1 MKAVCLD
8 VKSIQDQHLDMMISL
23 AYQHSQLQEI
33 TTMLERVQAFESEC
47 DEESVQRTYTLFQK
61 KMKAQARADKHSEGR
76 RWLPRAIE
84 IAACL
89 VLALGIAAPIAIA
102 NVEEIRARVLKA
114 LVRFEEKYVE
124 VGLVEEEAFFVPS
137 EWRGEYYPT
146 YIPDGYEFERA
157 GKWEM
162 YVVYENE
169 DDDLLVFHECT
180 SDTAMNMS
188 NEGATISY
196 ERINGAEAMLIE
208 RDDGYMDLVWWIDDR
223 FFVIGSYESRAETI
237 KMAEGV
243 RKIVK

>member
-1 MKAVCLD
+1 MKTVCVD

-33 TTMLERVQAFESEC
+33 TTMLEQDQNSEEEC
-47 DEESVQRTYTLFQK
+47 DDKSIRRTYALFRK
-61 KMKAQARADKHSEGR
+61 KRKAQMRADKHSEGR

-124 VGLVEEEAFFVPS
+124 VGLVEEEAFSVPS

-146 YIPDGYEFERA
+146 YIPDGYEL
-157 GKWEM
+157 M
-162 YVVYENE
+162 VVYEHVMMVDYQN
-169 DDDLLVFHECT
+169 DNGDLIAFYECK
-180 SDTAMNMS
+180 SDTEMNIS
-188 NEGATISY
+188 NEGATVSY

-208 RDDGYMDLVWWIDDR
+208 QDDGDMSLVWWIEDR
-223 FFVIGSYESRAETI
+223 YFVIFSPEGRAETI

-243 RKIVK
+243 RRIVR